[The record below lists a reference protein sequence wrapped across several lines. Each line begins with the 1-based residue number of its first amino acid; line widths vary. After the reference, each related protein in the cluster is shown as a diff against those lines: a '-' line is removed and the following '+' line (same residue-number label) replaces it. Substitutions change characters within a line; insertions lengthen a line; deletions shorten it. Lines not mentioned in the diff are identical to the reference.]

1 MTLRIVLL
9 DTTPLGLVSQPKP
22 TPLATACRGWLYQAI
37 SQVAKIIIPEIAD
50 YELRRELLRANKRQ
64 GLFQLDSLIQQLE
77 YVPLS
82 TETMRQAALFW
93 AQSRQQGQPTASDP
107 ALDGDV
113 ILAAQAILLN
123 KPNVI
128 VATENVRH
136 ISPFVSADLWKS
148 IT

>member
-1 MTLRIVLL
+1 MALRIILL
-9 DTTPLGLVSQPKP
+9 DTTPLGLISQPKP
-22 TPLATACRGWLYQAI
+22 TPLATTCRGWLHQII
-37 SQVAKIIIPEIAD
+37 SQGAKIIIPEIAD
-50 YELRRELLRANKRQ
+50 YELRRELLRANKQQ
-64 GLFQLDSLIQQLE
+64 GLFQLDSLIQQFE
-77 YVPLS
+77 YLPLS

-93 AQSRQQGQPTASDP
+93 AQARQQGQPTARDP

-136 ISPFVSADLWKS
+136 ISRFVPADLWQN